1 MSQQLREVEE
11 KELRDKESKFATWA
25 LTQVP
30 HGEFREN
37 YYRLL
42 KEYNQRRN

>member
-1 MSQQLREVEE
+1 MFEQLREEEE
-11 KELRDKESKFATWA
+11 KELKDEEAKFATWA

-30 HGEFREN
+30 SGDFREN

>member
-1 MSQQLREVEE
+1 MLEQSRKEEE
-11 KELRDKESKFATWA
+11 KELKDKESKFATWA
-25 LTQVP
+25 LTQVSQ
-30 HGEFREN
+30 GEFRQN